1 MDDRIRYNREEVQC
15 IWEDLFT
22 NFVFKTLRNHRHNAS
37 WTCSEGDARLRYYEL
52 RMTLCLPFTITC
64 YSAILIC

>member
-22 NFVFKTLRNHRHNAS
+22 NFVLKTLRNHRHNAS
-37 WTCSEGDARLRYYEL
+37 
-52 RMTLCLPFTITC
+52 
-64 YSAILIC
+64 